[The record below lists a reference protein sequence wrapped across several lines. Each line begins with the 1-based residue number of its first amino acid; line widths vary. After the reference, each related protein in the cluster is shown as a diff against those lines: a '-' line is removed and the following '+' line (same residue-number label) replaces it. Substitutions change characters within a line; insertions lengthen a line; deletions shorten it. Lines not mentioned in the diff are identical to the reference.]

1 VRVTVVVVAT
11 GLVVTVKVAVVEPA
25 GTVTE
30 PGTLPT
36 DGLLLDRAIDA
47 PPLGAGPL
55 SVTVPVALL
64 PPVTVEALSDTD
76 ASIIAGW
83 RVSGA
88 TAVEPLYAAV
98 MVTDVVVATKLVLTV
113 NDALV
118 EPAATV
124 TDPGTLAAELLLDSV
139 TTAPPL
145 GAGPLSV
152 TVPVEEPPAVTLEG
166 LRESDASVIA
176 G

>member
-1 VRVTVVVVAT
+1 MRVTVVVVAT

-55 SVTVPVALL
+55 NVTVPVALP

-83 RVSGA
+83 TVICA
-88 TAVEPLYAAV
+88 EAVEPL
-98 MVTDVVVATKLVLTV
+98 
-113 NDALV
+113 
-118 EPAATV
+118 
-124 TDPGTLAAELLLDSV
+124 
-139 TTAPPL
+139 
-145 GAGPLSV
+145 
-152 TVPVEEPPAVTLEG
+152 
-166 LRESDASVIA
+166 
-176 G
+176 